1 MHTNKDKDVLIADLE
16 DALVNEFR
24 IFQSLVELS
33 KNELDALTR
42 HDVQV
47 LLGLVE
53 QKETLLDELGRTED
67 VRRIITED
75 LAHLTGLESALPT
88 VSEVVP
94 ILGGPVS
101 ERLMRIQEGILAL
114 GSEIKILNR
123 SNLALAQAALE
134 WADATQAFLLSLY
147 QPELDNYQPPGKYP
161 RSDAA
166 VRSFDQ
172 RV

>member
-1 MHTNKDKDVLIADLE
+1 MYTNKDKDVLIADLE
-16 DALVNEFR
+16 DSLVNEFR

-33 KNELDALTR
+33 KNELDALTK
-42 HDVQV
+42 HDIQT
-47 LLGLVE
+47 LLDLVE
-53 QKETLLDELGRTED
+53 RKETLLDELGRTED
-67 VRRIITED
+67 VRRIVTED
-75 LAHLTGLESALPT
+75 LAQLAGLETALPT

-94 ILGGPVS
+94 ILGEPVS

-114 GSEIKILNR
+114 GSEIKDLNR

-161 RSDAA
+161 RNDMA